1 MQYREFWQYA
11 SPDDLDEFT
20 RIMLTTQT
28 GMEAMDHFML
38 GDTSVTA

>member
-11 SPDDLDEFT
+11 TPDDLDEFT
-20 RIMLTTQT
+20 RVMLTTQT
-28 GMEAMDHFML
+28 GTEAMDHFML